1 MALMN
6 RHEHLQIPAR
16 RGKAVRLAAGEMV
29 RVINTHGAQVV
40 DTWAFNADDLSEFM
54 SMEHVRSDL
63 RHIFPKVG
71 DRLVTNQRRAI
82 LTIVEDTSPGIH
94 DTLMSACDVY
104 RYHALGVTGYH
115 DNCTDN
121 MVSALKDLG
130 IDTSEVP
137 SPFNLFMNVPVH
149 AGGILT
155 YEAPVSRP
163 GDSVTLRA
171 ELTCIVAFSAC
182 PQDLLPINGIAC
194 VPTEADLEVIRL
206 APAS

>member
-1 MALMN
+1 MTLLA

-16 RGKAVRLAAGEMV
+16 RGKAVRLKAGEMV

-40 DTWAFNADDLSEFM
+40 DTWAFNADDIGEFM

-82 LTIVEDTSPGIH
+82 LTVVEDTSPGIH

-104 RYHALGVTGYH
+104 RYHALGVVGHH

-121 MVSALKDLG
+121 MVAALKELG
-130 IDTSEVP
+130 VDAPEVP
-137 SPFNLFMNVPVH
+137 SPLNLFMNVPVH
-149 AGGILT
+149 AGGKLT
-155 YEAPVSRP
+155 YEAPESKP

-171 ELTCIVAFSAC
+171 EMDCIVAFSAC

-194 VPTEADLEVIRL
+194 VPTEADLEIVRI
-206 APAS
+206 AS